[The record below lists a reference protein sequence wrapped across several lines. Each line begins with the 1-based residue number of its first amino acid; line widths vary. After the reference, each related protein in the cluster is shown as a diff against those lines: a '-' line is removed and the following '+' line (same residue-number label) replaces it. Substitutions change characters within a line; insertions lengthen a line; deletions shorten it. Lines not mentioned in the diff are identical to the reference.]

1 MRTMAILDT
10 LQKQIR
16 DLESR
21 IAEDQGKAEDLRSA
35 LARLKMQEFEEDIR
49 ESDNRQLLKG

>member
-1 MRTMAILDT
+1 MAILDT